1 MIAYDNS
8 SHIQDPI
15 MSDDTPRQITH
26 PYDESFERFLVSKP
40 QEYELNMLERHE
52 KDKGFVTTIALDS
65 VIKIK
70 DNYSQDEMLAYG
82 SITHNPEEKTGF
94 DPVVYQAVLIENGVI
109 KPSKQDLLSLAGFAR
124 SRFES
129 DLNRHSG
136 YHEFFSPEQHLED
149 FHNEAKYMLGDENL
163 ADSLLFTEHE
173 YARELQDFDRKPL
186 DERGELRARHK
197 LSQSTSD
204 VFEENKDKK
213 WRFASALVDKQRALG
228 HATIG
233 SDDYRSRQSYKEAIA
248 EANNAMMQSSL
259 LKENV
264 IVLNGKMLS
273 PERTKAHLNMVYSIT
288 GEDHVMDM
296 HDTNSAYLIEKP
308 NPASVTATHIDPDSN
323 EQLVSSIRF
332 QEKADVKEDNM
343 TTLFIVKDSDDVL
356 WLRAA
361 QENSRG
367 EVHAKNAAVFERL
380 GIAPE
385 TFKQGVPASLDGLE
399 GNVRR
404 QRESDIND
412 MLAQISPNNVRK
424 MITRQQNKEI
434 HDRAMEHAHPEW
446 YEEPHYDYDEFE
458 QEFSDP
464 EPVKVDTIQEVVS
477 KAAYPV
483 IDWLD
488 DEQLRTFKAISDDK
502 RRPDAAT
509 DEIRQ
514 AAIVRNDKGETS
526 FIVIA
531 DRSFPEPT
539 ARDVE
544 MHGYAE
550 SFNTS
555 KPSAWNKRL
564 MYVETYDKDGYRK
577 ETDNQ
582 ELMSLKLDHSAFQ
595 NPESIRA
602 AIAGLDRFSDVEALK
617 DSPAL
622 KGFGVPGETHPLLKE
637 AVELETQPYGA
648 IVERESNPA
657 SDAVLEAQV
666 RRPRF

>member
-1 MIAYDNS
+1 
-8 SHIQDPI
+8 
-15 MSDDTPRQITH
+15 MSDHTPREITH

-40 QEYELNMLERHE
+40 QEYELNILERHE
-52 KDKGFVTTIALDS
+52 KDKGLVTTIARDS

-109 KPSKQDLLSLAGFAR
+109 KPSKQDVLSQAGFAR

-136 YHEFFSPEQHLED
+136 YHEFFSPNQHLED
-149 FHNEAKYMLGDENL
+149 FHNEARYMLGDENL
-163 ADSLLFTEHE
+163 ADALLFTENK
-173 YARELQDFDRKPL
+173 YAREELQDFDRKPL
-186 DERGELRARHK
+186 DQRGELRARHK
-197 LSQSTSD
+197 LAQSTSD
-204 VFEENKDKK
+204 MFEENKDKK

-264 IVLNGKMLS
+264 IVLNGKVLS
-273 PERTKAHLNMVYSIT
+273 PERTKAHLNLVYSIT
-288 GEDHVMDM
+288 GEEHVMDM
-296 HDTNSAYLIEKP
+296 HDTNSAYLIEKTD
-308 NPASVTATHIDPDSN
+308 PAAVAATHIDPDSN

-361 QENSRG
+361 QENIRG
-367 EVHAKNAAVFERL
+367 EVHARNAAVFERL
-380 GIAPE
+380 GIPAE

-399 GNVRR
+399 GKDRR

-424 MITRQQNKEI
+424 MVSRQQNKEI
-434 HDRAMEHAHPEW
+434 HDKKMESLHPEW

-464 EPVKVDTIQEVVS
+464 EPLPEPVKADTIQEVVS

-483 IDWLD
+483 INWLD
-488 DEQLRTFKAISDDK
+488 DEQLKTFKAISDDK

-509 DEIRQ
+509 DNIRQ
-514 AAIVRNDKGETS
+514 AAMVRDDRGETS

-531 DRSFPEPT
+531 DRSFPGPSAKEL
-539 ARDVE
+539 E

-550 SFNTS
+550 SFNTI
-555 KPSAWNKRL
+555 KPSAWDKRL

-577 ETDNQ
+577 ETDNE

-602 AIAGLDRFSDVEALK
+602 AIAGLDRFSDVEVLK

-637 AVELETQPYGA
+637 AVELEAQPYGA
-648 IVERESNPA
+648 VVQPQENPTIDTA
-657 SDAVLEAQV
+657 LEAQV

>member
-40 QEYELNMLERHE
+40 QEYELNILERHE
-52 KDKGFVTTIALDS
+52 KDKGMVTTIARDS

-109 KPSKQDLLSLAGFAR
+109 KPSKQDLLSQAGFAR

-136 YHEFFSPEQHLED
+136 YHAFFSPNQHLED
-149 FHNEAKYMLGDENL
+149 FHNEARYMLSDENL
-163 ADSLLFTEHE
+163 AAALLFTENN

-197 LSQSTSD
+197 LAQSTSD
-204 VFEENKDKK
+204 AFEENKDKK
-213 WRFASALVDKQRALG
+213 WRFASALADKQRALG

-264 IVLNGKMLS
+264 IVLNGKALS

-296 HDTNSAYLIEKP
+296 HDTNAAYLIKKT
-308 NPASVTATHIDPDSN
+308 NPAVVAATHIAPDSN

-332 QEKADVKEDNM
+332 QEKVDVKEDNVTM
-343 TTLFIVKDSDDVL
+343 LFIVKDSDDVL

-380 GIAPE
+380 GITPE
-385 TFKQGVPASLDGLE
+385 TFKQGVPASLEGLE
-399 GNVRR
+399 GKERH

-412 MLAQISPNNVRK
+412 MLAQISPNNIRK
-424 MITRQQNKEI
+424 TISRQQNKEI
-434 HDRAMEHAHPEW
+434 HDKRMESLHPGW
-446 YEEPHYDYDEFE
+446 YEEQPYNEAFDEFE
-458 QEFSDP
+458 QEFLDP
-464 EPVKVDTIQEVVS
+464 EPVKVETIQEVVS
-477 KAAYPV
+477 KAAYPA

-488 DEQLRTFKAISDDK
+488 DEQLKTFKAISDDK
-502 RRPDAAT
+502 CRPDAAT
-509 DEIRQ
+509 DDIRQ
-514 AAIVRNDKGETS
+514 AAMVRDDKGETS

-531 DRSFPEPT
+531 DRSFPKPT
-539 ARDVE
+539 AKELE
-544 MHGYAE
+544 MRGYAE
-550 SFNTS
+550 SFNMS
-555 KPSAWNKRL
+555 APSVLKKRF
-564 MYVETYDKDGYRK
+564 MYVESYDKDGYRK
-577 ETDNQ
+577 ETDNK

-622 KGFGVPGETHPLLKE
+622 KGFGVPGEAHPLIKE
-637 AVELETQPYGA
+637 AVAVEVWTQPQPSVA
-648 IVERESNPA
+648 ME
-657 SDAVLEAQV
+657 DAATPRA
-666 RRPRF
+666 RRPMF